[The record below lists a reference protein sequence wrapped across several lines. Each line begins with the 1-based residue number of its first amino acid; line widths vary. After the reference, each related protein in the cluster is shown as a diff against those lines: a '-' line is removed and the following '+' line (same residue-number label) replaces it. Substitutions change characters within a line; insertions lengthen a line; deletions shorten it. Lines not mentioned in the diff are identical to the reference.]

1 MNRHPIL
8 DIVAAQVLSV
18 LQYLSSKYKA
28 EIFYGSIVKLA
39 RYGLLELKL
48 ILYSQNYPKD
58 GKIHFYLPHCYIF
71 LNLHRLLL
79 FGSLHLY
86 SDLGGL

>member
-8 DIVAAQVLSV
+8 DIVAAQVLRV

-28 EIFYGSIVKLA
+28 EIFYGSVVKLA

-48 ILYSQNYPKD
+48 ILFSQNYTRD
-58 GKIHFYLPHCYIF
+58 GENSGLPF
-71 LNLHRLLL
+71 
-79 FGSLHLY
+79 SL
-86 SDLGGL
+86 

>member
-8 DIVAAQVLSV
+8 DIVAAQVLCV
-18 LQYLSSKYKA
+18 LQYLSSEYKA
-28 EIFYGSIVKLA
+28 EIFNRSIVKLA

-48 ILYSQNYPKD
+48 SSLVKIILQT
-58 GKIHFYLPHCYIF
+58 GKIQVYLPDGYIF
-71 LNLHRLLL
+71 LNLHRLFL

>member
-8 DIVAAQVLSV
+8 DIVATQVLRV

-28 EIFYGSIVKLA
+28 EIFYGSIAKLA

-48 ILYSQNYPKD
+48 ILFSQNYPRD
-58 GKIHFYLPHCYIF
+58 GKKSILPSS
-71 LNLHRLLL
+71 LLHSPQSPQTA
-79 FGSLHLY
+79 SL
-86 SDLGGL
+86 